1 MASAATKKSMHR
13 APTVLNERDSSHP
26 AEHLSTDR
34 TDQDSL
40 PRSITGTREKPF
52 GAAIIQSGICGAS
65 VVPTRRPPCLLLP
78 SRPEEF
84 HPEPLTDPDLNL
96 SIHPARATERRLPSS
111 VELRA
116 PPGYPVDPF
125 QRR

>member
-1 MASAATKKSMHR
+1 MSSAFSRSAHR
-13 APTVLNERDSSHP
+13 CHKPLLGCRIYSGNG
-26 AEHLSTDR
+26 
-34 TDQDSL
+34 QDSL
-40 PRSITGTREKPF
+40 GPF
-52 GAAIIQSGICGAS
+52 
-65 VVPTRRPPCLLLP
+65 LP